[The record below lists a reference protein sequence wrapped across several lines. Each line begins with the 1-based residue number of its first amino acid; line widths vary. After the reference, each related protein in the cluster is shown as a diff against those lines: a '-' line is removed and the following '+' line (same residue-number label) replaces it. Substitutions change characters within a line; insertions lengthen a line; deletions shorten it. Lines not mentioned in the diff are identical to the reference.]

1 MLKNLKNQGINF
13 LIRLCLH
20 KKNSNFIFFK
30 TLRINDTNNLYDPI
44 LEAPYDALKNTK
56 TSFNLSSD
64 PNFFNFLAPL
74 FSSSFPLSMP
84 RVIYSIK
91 NPKIDELTQKISI
104 AVNKYFGIN
113 VDQDYEEIILD
124 SVIKYLSDLNFWEKV
139 FRDYKPSS
147 IFLCDNGAFKG
158 LYQSAGKF
166 KIKVYEFQ
174 HGEIGDRNIRYFYPA
189 SIEPNVHCNLPHSL
203 LTFSDYWS
211 NAINY
216 PVNRIIPVGNNSFCL
231 HRSNFYK
238 SNQGL
243 MVVSTKIHRETLIHF
258 VEKLSPKIGQKKM
271 IYYKLHPEEF
281 IDQLAIKSR
290 FNKFK
295 NVQVVSDNLSLQELI
310 NLCPNVMGINST
322 LINICLNAGC
332 NIYLYKKG
340 FYSGHKD
347 IMDYVEA
354 FDDLENF
361 LELYEKNSKKLFNKQ
376 PIFFEK
382 FNQEIF
388 LNMVNERND

>member
-1 MLKNLKNQGINF
+1 MKNIKLDQLVETFSQMEDSEALFKIKDGNHFFWDIVRIDIFVFIYNKIEEKDDVRSWPAHKKVSTFIKVLKNLKNQGINF

-113 VDQDYEEIILD
+113 IDQDYEEIILD

-158 LYQSAGKF
+158 LYRSAGKF

-211 NAINY
+211 NQ
-216 PVNRIIPVGNNSFCL
+216 FL
-231 HRSNFYK
+231 
-238 SNQGL
+238 
-243 MVVSTKIHRETLIHF
+243 VS
-258 VEKLSPKIGQKKM
+258 
-271 IYYKLHPEEF
+271 
-281 IDQLAIKSR
+281 A
-290 FNKFK
+290 
-295 NVQVVSDNLSLQELI
+295 
-310 NLCPNVMGINST
+310 
-322 LINICLNAGC
+322 
-332 NIYLYKKG
+332 
-340 FYSGHKD
+340 
-347 IMDYVEA
+347 
-354 FDDLENF
+354 
-361 LELYEKNSKKLFNKQ
+361 
-376 PIFFEK
+376 
-382 FNQEIF
+382 
-388 LNMVNERND
+388 